1 MSLVEVI
8 ESLHYISCG
17 LRGELDAIEDF
28 VEGY

>member
-8 ESLHYISCG
+8 ESLHYISGG
-17 LRGELDAIEDF
+17 LRRELDAIKDF